1 MAEAEPDRPTGGGG
15 AGPEPAPAPVEP
27 RRQPVAAL
35 EAPERSEATLQ
46 VPGSGGALALPEPVA
61 APPSEPGGD
70 GTVHP
75 EPVAAPDEPA
85 AVHPERARARPAVV
99 DLWPGSI
106 AALLVSVAGLFVITG
121 FVRSIPRTA
130 TAIGVGTL
138 IALALNPLVT
148 ACERRLSVR
157 RGVAVATVLAG
168 LFGGLALIL
177 TLLVPPAV
185 RQARNLS
192 GDLPAVIRDLGEL
205 PVIGGRLREAD
216 VPAKV
221 DEAVRGLPARLSGDT
236 TPLTR
241 AGRSLIEGAVLAFV
255 TLLLATTMLVDG
267 ARLLRGLRRLVPPDR
282 REQADRLALTAYDVV
297 GRYVAGSVSVAILAG
312 VVNLIAGLVL
322 GVPLAP
328 LAAVNVTL
336 WNLVP
341 QIGGFF
347 GALPFVLLGFT
358 KSPGTG
364 VACAV
369 VFVLYM
375 NFENHLIQPL
385 LIGNAVKLS
394 PPVTMTAALIGVS
407 AGGVVGAL
415 LVIPLVGAVKA
426 VYVELRKPPPVAS
439 SG

>member
-1 MAEAEPDRPTGGGG
+1 MVTPDVDT
-15 AGPEPAPAPVEP
+15 EP
-27 RRQPVAAL
+27 R
-35 EAPERSEATLQ
+35 S
-46 VPGSGGALALPEPVA
+46 
-61 APPSEPGGD
+61 
-70 GTVHP
+70 
-75 EPVAAPDEPA
+75 
-85 AVHPERARARPAVV
+85 V
-99 DLWPGSI
+99 DLSPGSI
-106 AALLVSVAGLFVITG
+106 AVLLLGVFGLFVITG

-138 IALALNPLVT
+138 IALALNPLVV
-148 ACERRLSVR
+148 ACEHRLAVR

-168 LFGGLALIL
+168 MFAGLALIL

-192 GDLPAVIRDLGEL
+192 GDLPAVIADVGEL
-205 PVIGGRLREAD
+205 PVVGARLREAD

-221 DEAVRGLPARLSGDT
+221 EQTVRDLPARLAGDT
-236 TPLTR
+236 APLTR
-241 AGRSLIEGAVLAFV
+241 AGRSLLEGAVLAFA

-267 ARLLRGLRRLVPPDR
+267 ARLLGGLRRLVPPER
-282 REQADRLALTAYDVV
+282 RAQADRLANTAYDVV
-297 GRYVAGSVSVAILAG
+297 GRYVAGSVTVAVLAG

-358 KSPGTG
+358 KGPGTG
-364 VACAV
+364 VVCAV
-369 VFVLYM
+369 VFVVYM

-394 PPVTMTAALIGVS
+394 PPITMTAALIGVS

-426 VYVELRKPPPVAS
+426 VYVELRKPPPPVAS